1 MDTLLEMFDEITDVR
16 DSTGKRHCLSHI
28 LVMSVCGILNKQIDF
43 EDIHD
48 YALAHEEYFNKK
60 LELWSGI
67 PCAATFR
74 NVFRLIKP
82 ENFLKVFMEWI
93 KKTVEKQSRK
103 QIIIDGKAI
112 RAATEK
118 CRNENTP
125 YIVSAY
131 LADIGISIGQGKV
144 EDKSNE
150 ITAIPELL
158 ELLDIGG
165 CIITIDAIGT
175 QTQIMDQIKKKKG
188 NFVLPLKKNNK
199 GAYKE
204 VEEYFKDSLEKNFY
218 ERIKS
223 KKLEDITT
231 YVNSYGEEFEVY
243 ITRDK
248 NHGRLEERI
257 YVKTKNVVWLK
268 DKKWKHVE
276 SVVMAINNVTIHDN
290 SVRYYVSSIDLPAE
304 DLGKIIRKHWQ
315 IENNL
320 HWVLDMYFYEDLS
333 RARKDR
339 AIENLSLVRKLCYN
353 IIKMDTRYDR
363 LNKNGNLV
371 KLSTKRKMNRYTNYP
386 EEFEELLNVII
397 PQIYNK

>member
-1 MDTLLEMFDEITDVR
+1 
-16 DSTGKRHCLSHI
+16 
-28 LVMSVCGILNKQIDF
+28 MSVCGILNKQIDF

-131 LADIGISIGQGKV
+131 LADVGISIGQVKV